1 MTSKV
6 LVIGESA
13 TRSGR
18 PLAVHRRRRS
28 RRLLLLRI
36 AVLGLI
42 LTAVGLG
49 TRWLV
54 TAPLFAVGR
63 VETGPYRFT
72 ARAPLE
78 EILRGALGHNIWT
91 YRAGALRQRIAS
103 LPWIRDVRVVRRLPA
118 TLQVELLEWRP
129 LLVVAPAGTG
139 SAADPSDALVL
150 LADGRVVSFPAHLPP
165 CGLPVLV
172 GCDLAAVPGQ
182 PARRLAGPGAA
193 GVLELV
199 AAISASGL
207 ETVRPVDFILADE
220 DGYTIQLGEAGGRLL
235 LGREEFAARL
245 QLYMATRDR
254 LAGEAVVDLRF
265 RGRIGILA
273 RA

>member
-13 TRSGR
+13 TRCGR
-18 PLAVHRRRRS
+18 PLAVRRRQRS
-28 RRLLLLRI
+28 RGLLLLRI
-36 AVLGLI
+36 AAATLVL
-42 LTAVGLG
+42 ASVGLG
-49 TRWLV
+49 VYWLV
-54 TAPLFAVGR
+54 TAPLFAIRR

-72 ARAPLE
+72 ERDPLE
-78 EILRGALGHNIWT
+78 EILRDALGHNIWT
-91 YRAGALRQRIAS
+91 YRTGALCGRIAS
-103 LPWIRDVRVVRRLPA
+103 LPWIEDVHVVRRLPA

-129 LLVVAPAGTG
+129 LLAVAPSKTDV
-139 SAADPSDALVL
+139 AAEPTSMQVL
-150 LADGRVVSFPAHLPP
+150 LADGRVADFPPHLPP

-172 GCDLAAVPGQ
+172 GCGLEPIPGLQ
-182 PARRLAGPGAA
+182 EWQLTGPGAG
-193 GVLELV
+193 GVLELM

-207 ETVRPVDFILADE
+207 ETVRPVDFILADK

-235 LGREEFAARL
+235 LGRREFAARL

-254 LAGEAVVDLRF
+254 LVGESVVDLRF

>member
-6 LVIGESA
+6 LVIGENA

-18 PLAVHRRRRS
+18 PLAVRRRRRS
-28 RRLLLLRI
+28 RRVLLLRI
-36 AVLGLI
+36 TLAGLVLAG
-42 LTAVGLG
+42 AALG
-49 TRWLV
+49 TRWLA
-54 TAPLFAVGR
+54 TAPLFAIGR

-72 ARAPLE
+72 AQAPLE

-91 YRAGALRQRIAS
+91 FRSGELSERIAS

-129 LLVVAPAGTG
+129 LLAVAAAGRKG
-139 SAADPSDALVL
+139 AANGPEGPVL
-150 LADGRVVSFPAHLPP
+150 LADGRVVGFPAHLPP

-172 GCDLAAVPGQ
+172 GCDLIPVPGR
-182 PARRLAGPGAA
+182 PAWRLAGPGAD
-193 GVLELV
+193 GVLDLV
-199 AAISASGL
+199 AAISVSGL
-207 ETVRPVDFILADE
+207 EAVHPVDFILTDE
-220 DGYTIQLGEAGGRLL
+220 NGYTIQLGEEGGRLL
-235 LGREEFAARL
+235 LGRRELAARL

-254 LAGEAVVDLRF
+254 LAGEEVVDLRF

-273 RA
+273 RT